1 MALKLTLIKHVPHI
15 FSAVAAEE
23 LIRLAILF
31 QRNGYHY
38 FPQLTYLLFSNLP
51 PIVMNNDDDN
61 GDDNLLL

>member
-1 MALKLTLIKHVPHI
+1 MALKLTLIKHVPHV
-15 FSAVAAEE
+15 FSTVAAEE

-51 PIVMNNDDDN
+51 PIVMNNDDGY
-61 GDDNLLL
+61 GDEDLHL